1 MLVPSGVAA
10 VLGLL
15 LLVYCLLNVAT
26 TPEDQVRTL
35 PKPVWLLLVILLPF
49 VGSLGWL
56 LAGRPQRASGPAGVG
71 APRTTRSRPA
81 RSQPAAASSPDD
93 DEAFLRSLR
102 QRAEEQR
109 RRAVEEERRRAAE
122 GEDPPA

>member
-49 VGSLGWL
+49 VGSLAWL
-56 LAGRPQRASGPAGVG
+56 LAGRPQRAAGTPGVG
-71 APRTTRSRPA
+71 GPSTPRARRRPT
-81 RSQPAAASSPDD
+81 AASSPDD
-93 DEAFLRSLR
+93 DEGFLRSLR
-102 QRAEEQR
+102 ERAEEQR
-109 RRAVEEERRRAAE
+109 RRAAAEERRRAAE
-122 GEDPPA
+122 NGDPTA